1 MKGGQR
7 AILWAFSLLLTGV
20 LLFFFLRRADLHG
33 VMGHA
38 SRASLP
44 LLGFA
49 VLLEVVS
56 VWIRALRW
64 RIMLAGVRERL
75 PILSLLKAT
84 VVSFTLSGV
93 MPGRLGEVGKPFL
106 VARWHG
112 LPFSQVLASTLLERG
127 MDLMA
132 LAVLWLGYLLLP
144 AEEFSAE
151 AVGLLAFFTRV
162 SWVLFALA
170 VPAGLFLLWLLP
182 RRKVLDR
189 MARRSPRLAR
199 FPWLLKAVRAL
210 LAFTGGLSAFRRK
223 RTILTVT
230 FLSVLIWVVIAGAAW
245 AFLRALDLHLPP
257 AAAVLLLMFVS
268 FGAAIPTPGGVGGVH
283 KAIQLCLTLF
293 YGLSEDAAVAAGILG
308 HAVMFFPGIL
318 WGLGYLAAGRV
329 SLGELREAAEADEEE
344 RRKRR
349 RGEAGLAP

>member
-1 MKGGQR
+1 MKGGRR
-7 AILWAFSLLLTGV
+7 AVLWTLSLLLTGV
-20 LLFFFLRRADLHG
+20 LLYLFLRRADLRS
-33 VMGHA
+33 VLRHA
-38 SRASLP
+38 AGASLP

-49 VLLEVVS
+49 ILMEVVS

-75 PILSLLKAT
+75 PLLSLLKAT

-93 MPGRLGEVGKPFL
+93 VPGRLGEVGKPFL
-106 VARWHG
+106 LARWHG
-112 LPFSQVLASTLLERG
+112 LPFTQVLASTLLERG

-151 AVGLLAFFTRV
+151 AVSLLAFFTRV

-189 MARRSPRLAR
+189 MARRSSRLAR
-199 FPWLLKAVRAL
+199 FPWLLKVVRTL
-210 LAFTGGLSAFRRK
+210 LAFTGGLSTFQRK

-245 AFLRALDLHLPP
+245 AFLKALDLHLPP
-257 AAAVLLLMFVS
+257 SAAVLLLMFVS

-293 YGLSEDAAVAAGILG
+293 YGLSEDQAVAAGILG

-318 WGLGYLAAGRV
+318 WGLGYLVAGRV
-329 SLGELREAAEADEEE
+329 SLEELREAAEADEEE
-344 RRKRR
+344 RRRR
-349 RGEAGLAP
+349 RQGKAETAP